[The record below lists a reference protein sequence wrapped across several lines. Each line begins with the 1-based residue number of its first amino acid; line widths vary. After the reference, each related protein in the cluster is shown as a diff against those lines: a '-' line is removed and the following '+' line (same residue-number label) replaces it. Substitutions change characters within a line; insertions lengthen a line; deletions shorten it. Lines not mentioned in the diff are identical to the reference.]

1 MPDEVRDRRQE
12 RHEAKQA
19 QIVAEA
25 WALARE
31 DGLAAIPMRELAERV
46 DLRQPSLYAYF
57 DSKLG
62 LYDLLFAD
70 AYRQLLEDVRDLEHT
85 GDPDE
90 DLVAFV
96 ERCVQFSSADV
107 ERHQMLFQRTI
118 PGFEPSEGAYAL
130 ALEFFA
136 IGQRHL
142 TAAGLSAEEDV
153 DLFSA
158 LVAGLSHQQV
168 ANDPGGERWVH
179 QARRAVELL
188 VAGARSRS

>member
-1 MPDEVRDRRQE
+1 MPSEVRDRRQE
-12 RHEAKQA
+12 RREAKQA
-19 QIVAEA
+19 QIVTEA

-31 DGLAAIPMRELAERV
+31 DGLAAIPMRELADRV

-70 AYRQLLEDVRDLEHT
+70 AYRQLLADVGSLEPT
-85 GDPDE
+85 DDPDE

-96 ERCVQFSSADV
+96 ERCVQFSSADI

-118 PGFEPSEGAYAL
+118 PGFEPSEDAYAL

-136 IGQRHL
+136 VGQQHL
-142 TAAGLSAEEDV
+142 TAAGLSAEADI
-153 DLFSA
+153 DLFTA
-158 LVAGLSHQQV
+158 LVAGLAHQQV
-168 ANDPGGERWVH
+168 ANEPGGDRWVR

-188 VAGARSRS
+188 LAAARGRS

>member
-1 MPDEVRDRRQE
+1 MPSEVRDRRQE
-12 RHEAKQA
+12 RHEAKKA
-19 QIVAEA
+19 EIVAEA
-25 WALARE
+25 WALARQ
-31 DGLAAIPMRELAERV
+31 DGLAAIPMRELADRV

-70 AYRQLLEDVRDLEHT
+70 GYRQLLAAVAELEPT

-118 PGFEPSEGAYAL
+118 LGFEPSEESYAL
-130 ALEFFA
+130 ALEFYG
-136 IGQRHL
+136 IGQQRL
-142 TAAGLSAEEDV
+142 TAAGLSAEDDV

-158 LVAGLSHQQV
+158 LVAGLTHQQV
-168 ANDPGGERWVH
+168 ANDPGGDRWVR

-188 VAGARSRS
+188 LGGARGRS